1 MHTTAHLTFEED
13 PVVQDVLLYK
23 IIDTPSEVEFD
34 ELVELAAN
42 ICGCPIALIGML
54 DGDRFWYKAKI
65 GTKLSECSREDSFCA
80 HAIRSDKLMIV
91 EDASVDERFREN
103 IFVKGKM
110 HIRFYAGAPIISPMG
125 NRLGTLCVLNDR
137 PGSLSETQQKSLRLL
152 ANQVMRLMELRMN
165 NKEIMQSAE
174 EHIRKKNKVVL
185 KTVSMQEKRNAF
197 IATTLHE
204 NLAQALAANRLYLQM
219 AEESEQM
226 RLPLIRKA
234 NDNLGK
240 LVQEICDLS
249 NSIVPSSLQRIP
261 LKELVDDLVQQAKND
276 SKFNIR
282 FSTDGDLDELSFELR
297 IVLFKAVEKWLKMLA
312 HRETV
317 KNVEVQISVFDTTM
331 LTIEDDG
338 DHHDIEEIEND
349 EATIKMETRL
359 SILGGSGE
367 LTHVKPRGNMLTVII

>member
-1 MHTTAHLTFEED
+1 MHTAHTTFDED
-13 PVVQDVLLYK
+13 LGFQDVLSYK
-23 IIDTPSEVEFD
+23 IIDSPSEIEFD
-34 ELVELAAN
+34 ELVELAGN

-54 DGDRFWYKAKI
+54 DRDRFWYKAKM
-65 GTKLSECSREDSFCA
+65 GTKLSECAREDSFCA
-80 HAIRSDKLMIV
+80 HAILTDELMIV
-91 EDASVDERFREN
+91 EDASLDERFKNN

-110 HIRFYAGAPIISPMG
+110 HIRFYAAAPIVSPTG
-125 NRLGTLCVLNDR
+125 NRLGTLCVLNDQ
-137 PGSLSETQQKSLRLL
+137 PGSLSEMQKKSLRLL

-165 NKEIMQSAE
+165 KNEIMESAQE
-174 EHIRKKNKVVL
+174 NIRKKHKVVL

-261 LKELVDDLVQQAKND
+261 LKELVDDLIQQAKST

-282 FSTDGDLDELSFELR
+282 FSADGDLEELSFELR
-297 IVLFKAVEKWLKMLA
+297 ILLFKAVEKWLKMLA
-312 HRETV
+312 YRESV
-317 KNVEVQISVFDTTM
+317 KNVDIQISVFDSTM

-349 EATIKMETRL
+349 EATIKMETRI

-367 LTHVKPRGNMLTVII
+367 LTHVQPRGNMLTVII